1 MLYRVYQLVSKE
13 RVNFDSD
20 INVSV
25 FETNIRIVGGLL
37 GAHLMAKRYNL
48 DPLNKLI
55 LKKVFTVPNTSFQR
69 SWIWSFDLIG
79 SAQPSRSYLLEA

>member
-1 MLYRVYQLVSKE
+1 MSKE

-37 GAHLMAKRYNL
+37 GAHLMAKRYHLL
-48 DPLNKLI
+48 DSLI
-55 LKKVFTVPNTSFQR
+55 KTNSQIR
-69 SWIWSFDLIG
+69 SSQSLIHLSKG
-79 SAQPSRSYLLEA
+79 LRLEF

>member
-1 MLYRVYQLVSKE
+1 MVYRVYQLVSKE

-48 DPLNKLI
+48 DPLSKLI
-55 LKKVFTVPNTSFQR
+55 LKKVFTVPYTSFQR
-69 SWIWSFDLIG
+69 PLVGVLTF
-79 SAQPSRSYLLEA
+79 

>member
-37 GAHLMAKRYNL
+37 GAHLMAKRYHLL
-48 DPLNKLI
+48 DSLIKLI
-55 LKKVFTVPNTSFQR
+55 LKKGLHSPLYIFPKAF
-69 SWIWSFDLIG
+69 G
-79 SAQPSRSYLLEA
+79 